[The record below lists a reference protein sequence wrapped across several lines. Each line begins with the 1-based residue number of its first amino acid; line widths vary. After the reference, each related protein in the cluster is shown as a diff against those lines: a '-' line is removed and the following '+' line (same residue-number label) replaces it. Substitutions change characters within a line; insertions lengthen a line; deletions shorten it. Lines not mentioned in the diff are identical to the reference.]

1 MYISLIDVQVAAF
14 ALLLAALR
22 SSDFHTEKRDFMRFD
37 NARFEMACGTFA
49 QLPACTAP
57 EIAFSGRS
65 NVGKSSL
72 LNKLLNR
79 KSLARVSAKPGKTIT
94 INFYALD
101 GVRLTDLPGYGYAKV
116 AQSEKKRWAEMME
129 GYFGSGRD
137 IRLVIQLID
146 LRHPPSADDLSMLD
160 YLAQMQYP
168 FVIALTKCDK
178 LNKTERAA
186 RMEALKGELAA
197 YPEIR
202 KIPFSAVTGEGA
214 EDIRTEIAAAVE
226 ENT

>member
-1 MYISLIDVQVAAF
+1 
-14 ALLLAALR
+14 
-22 SSDFHTEKRDFMRFD
+22 MRFD

-57 EIAFSGRS
+57 EIAFAGRS

-129 GYFGSGRD
+129 GYFGSERD
-137 IRLVIQLID
+137 IRLVVQLID
-146 LRHPPSADDLSMLD
+146 MRHPPSADDFSMLD

-178 LNKTERAA
+178 LNKMERAE
-186 RMEALKGELAA
+186 RTQALKEELAA
-197 YPEIR
+197 YPEIL
-202 KIPFSAVTGEGA
+202 KIPFSAVTGKG
-214 EDIRTEIAAAVE
+214 TEELRAAIAAAVE
-226 ENT
+226 NGAGQTDQD

>member
-1 MYISLIDVQVAAF
+1 
-14 ALLLAALR
+14 
-22 SSDFHTEKRDFMRFD
+22 MRFD

-129 GYFGSGRD
+129 GYFGSGRE

-146 LRHPPSADDLSMLD
+146 LRHSPSADDLSMLD

>member
-1 MYISLIDVQVAAF
+1 
-14 ALLLAALR
+14 
-22 SSDFHTEKRDFMRFD
+22 MRFD

-57 EIAFSGRS
+57 EVAFAGRS

-94 INFYALD
+94 INFYAL
-101 GVRLTDLPGYGYAKV
+101 GTVRLTDLPGYGYARV
-116 AQSEKKRWAEMME
+116 AQAEKKRWAEMME

-137 IRLVIQLID
+137 IRLVVQLID

-160 YLAQMQYP
+160 YLAQMHYP

-186 RMEALKGELAA
+186 RMEALEEELAA

-214 EDIRTEIAAAVE
+214 EELRTEIAAAVE

>member
-1 MYISLIDVQVAAF
+1 
-14 ALLLAALR
+14 
-22 SSDFHTEKRDFMRFD
+22 MRFD

>member
-1 MYISLIDVQVAAF
+1 
-14 ALLLAALR
+14 
-22 SSDFHTEKRDFMRFD
+22 MRFD

-57 EIAFSGRS
+57 EIAFAGRS

-79 KSLARVSAKPGKTIT
+79 KSLARVSAKPGKTIP

-129 GYFGSGRD
+129 GYFGSERD
-137 IRLVIQLID
+137 IRLVVQLID
-146 LRHPPSADDLSMLD
+146 MRHPPSADDFSMLD

-178 LNKTERAA
+178 LNKMERAE
-186 RMEALKGELAA
+186 RTQALKEELAA
-197 YPEIR
+197 YPEIL
-202 KIPFSAVTGEGA
+202 KIPFSAVTGEG
-214 EDIRTEIAAAVE
+214 TEELRAAIAAAVE
-226 ENT
+226 NGAGQTDQD

>member
-1 MYISLIDVQVAAF
+1 
-14 ALLLAALR
+14 
-22 SSDFHTEKRDFMRFD
+22 MRFD

-129 GYFGSGRD
+129 GYFGSGRE

-186 RMEALKGELAA
+186 RMEALKDELAA

-214 EDIRTEIAAAVE
+214 EEIRTEISAAVE

>member
-1 MYISLIDVQVAAF
+1 
-14 ALLLAALR
+14 
-22 SSDFHTEKRDFMRFD
+22 MRFD
-37 NARFEMACGTFA
+37 NARFKMACGTFA

-129 GYFGSGRD
+129 GYFGSGRE

-186 RMEALKGELAA
+186 RMEALKDELAA

-214 EDIRTEIAAAVE
+214 EEIRTEIAAAVK

>member
-1 MYISLIDVQVAAF
+1 
-14 ALLLAALR
+14 
-22 SSDFHTEKRDFMRFD
+22 MRFD

-214 EDIRTEIAAAVE
+214 EDIRTELAAAVE

>member
-1 MYISLIDVQVAAF
+1 
-14 ALLLAALR
+14 
-22 SSDFHTEKRDFMRFD
+22 MRFD

-129 GYFGSGRD
+129 GYFGSGRE

-160 YLAQMQYP
+160 YLAQLQYP